1 MDAVLW
7 GTGLGI
13 VDGTVF
19 SLMREA
25 YNAWIKLQ
33 RPNATESTNT
43 RMWVNLGGA
52 AGLGG
57 ILMPIIYLWAAYSV
71 GSLMEVHIY
80 RCIVSVLCALLV
92 GTFAFND
99 TINGF
104 RALGVFFS
112 ILGLALVLTSTAWGN
127 DLKTS

>member
-1 MDAVLW
+1 MLW